1 MPHSNACLGE
11 REEPVLAATNP
22 AALTELES
30 RIGYSFSDRSY
41 LAEALTH
48 SSYWQESAGRDDC
61 SHNERFEFLGDAVL
75 GFLVTAELMN
85 LFPDYT
91 EGELTQLK
99 SYLVSGAHL
108 EEMARR
114 IDLGSFLR
122 LGQSEERTG
131 GRDKKTLLADGF
143 EALIAAVYL
152 DGGIPA
158 AKRLVT
164 SLVVAD
170 DALERARL
178 GDKTTNHKSA
188 LQEWLQKNK
197 LPWPDYEVVST
208 SGPDH
213 RRWFQ
218 VALQV
223 GSLFETTAGGW
234 TKKAAEQEAARQAM
248 KFFQNRS
255 VEDKESCTDPA
266 TDET

>member
-1 MPHSNACLGE
+1 MPHSNASLGG
-11 REEPVLAATNP
+11 REEPVLAAANP

-41 LAEALTH
+41 LEEALTH
-48 SSYWQESAGRDDC
+48 SSYWQESAGREGC

-85 LFPDYT
+85 RFPDYT
-91 EGELTQLK
+91 EGQLTQLK

-108 EEMARR
+108 EEAARR
-114 IDLGSFLR
+114 IELGSFLW
-122 LGQSEERTG
+122 LGQGEERTG
-131 GRDKKTLLADGF
+131 GREKKALLADGF

-158 AKRLVT
+158 AKRFVT
-164 SLVVAD
+164 SLVLAD
-170 DALERARL
+170 DAIERARMEE
-178 GDKTTNHKSA
+178 KTANHKSA

-197 LPWPDYEVVST
+197 LPWPEYEVVST

-223 GSLFETTAGGW
+223 GILFETTAGGW
-234 TKKAAEQEAARQAM
+234 TKKAAEQDAARQAV
-248 KFFQNRS
+248 KFFFDRGGE
-255 VEDKESCTDPA
+255 VKESCADPA
-266 TDET
+266 TDEG

>member
-1 MPHSNACLGE
+1 MPHSNAYMGG
-11 REEPVLAATNP
+11 REEPAWAATNP

-41 LAEALTH
+41 LEEALTH
-48 SSYWQESAGRDDC
+48 SSYWQESADREGC

-91 EGELTQLK
+91 EGQLTQLK

-108 EEMARR
+108 EEAARR
-114 IDLGSFLR
+114 IELGSFLW
-122 LGQSEERTG
+122 LGPGEERTG
-131 GRDKKTLLADGF
+131 GREKKALLADGF

-164 SLVVAD
+164 SLMLAD
-170 DALERARL
+170 DAIERARL
-178 GDKTTNHKSA
+178 EDKTAHKSA

-197 LPWPDYEVVST
+197 LPRPEYEVVST

-234 TKKAAEQEAARQAM
+234 TKKAAEQDAARQAV
-248 KFFQNRS
+248 KFFHDRGG
-255 VEDKESCTDPA
+255 EFKESCTAPA
-266 TDET
+266 TDEG